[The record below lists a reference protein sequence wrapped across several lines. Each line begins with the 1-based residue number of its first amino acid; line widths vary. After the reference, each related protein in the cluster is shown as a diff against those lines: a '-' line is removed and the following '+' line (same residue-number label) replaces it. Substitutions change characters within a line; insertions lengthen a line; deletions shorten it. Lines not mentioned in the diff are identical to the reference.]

1 MELAINIPLSV
12 RKAIGPNLFWKIFLW
27 FWLATIT
34 VLLSLVFLYSFT
46 DKETRLV
53 SLSQPERLE
62 LRKTAIFIQKKRLL
76 DKYQNATF
84 LRPKTLEKT
93 LENTLIINRN
103 GQEIFE
109 RDIPDSVYSL
119 RAFNKRTMKM
129 ASAIDNNTVY
139 YGPEIIF
146 NRGIHYQLFLV
157 KKSKNHFYSV
167 LSSLYLSASIWHVLT
182 ALGISA
188 VVCFGLAGYII
199 RPIQQ
204 LRKATREFSDGNL
217 KTPATDYIGSR
228 QDEFSD
234 LASDFDRMANKIDT
248 ILNSQKRLLSDVSHE
263 LRSPLTRMQIA
274 SGLALKQT
282 NSETEPYLNR
292 IEIEIERL
300 NEMIGELLQV
310 STLESGSVFEQK
322 TKFCV
327 NDLLS
332 AIVTDANFEAEANK
346 KSVSLSAPEDIEFVG
361 YHGLFSRAVENI
373 IRNAIRHTDE
383 DTEVQVK
390 LYYNM
395 GEIII
400 DIIDQ
405 GPGVNQEHLRK
416 IFEPFYRPT
425 EARER
430 TSGGA
435 GLGLAIAKQSIEAN
449 SGIISAQ
456 NATDSG
462 YKKGLLVSIRLPK

>member
-1 MELAINIPLSV
+1 MSI
-12 RKAIGPNLFWKIFLW
+12 
-27 FWLATIT
+27 
-34 VLLSLVFLYSFT
+34 
-46 DKETRLV
+46 
-53 SLSQPERLE
+53 SQPERLE
-62 LRKTAIFIQKKRLL
+62 LRKVAISIQKKRLL
-76 DKYQNATF
+76 DNYQNATF

-93 LENTLIINRN
+93 LKNTLIINRN

-109 RDIPDSVYSL
+109 REIPDSVYSL
-119 RAFNKRTMKM
+119 LAFNQRTMKI

-139 YGPEIIF
+139 YGPEVIF

-167 LSSLYLSASIWHVLT
+167 LSSLYLSASIWHILT

-204 LRKATREFSDGNL
+204 LRKVTREFADGNL
-217 KTPATDYIGSR
+217 KAPATDYIGNR

-234 LASDFDRMANKIDT
+234 LAFDFDRMAKKIDS
-248 ILNSQKRLLSDVSHE
+248 ILHSQKRLLSDVSHE

-274 SGLALKQT
+274 SGLALKQA
-282 NSETEPYLNR
+282 NSETASYLNR

-310 STLESGSVFEQK
+310 SSLESGSVFEQK
-322 TKFCV
+322 SHFYV

-332 AIVTDANFEAEANK
+332 AIVTDANFEADAHK
-346 KSVSLSAPEDIEFVG
+346 KRVSLSAPEDVEFVG
-361 YHGLFSRAVENI
+361 YHGLFARAVENI

-383 DTEVQVK
+383 NTEVQVK

-405 GPGVNQEHLRK
+405 GPGINQEHLKK

-430 TSGGA
+430 ASGGA

-449 SGIISAQ
+449 GGIISAI
-456 NATDSG
+456 NATQAG
-462 YKKGLLVSIRLPK
+462 YEKGLVVSIRLPK

>member
-1 MELAINIPLSV
+1 MELVINIPLSL
-12 RKAIGPNLFWKIFLW
+12 RKALGPNLFWKIFLW

-34 VLLSLVFLYSFT
+34 VLLALVFLYSFT
-46 DKETRLV
+46 HKETRLV

-62 LRKTAIFIQKKRLL
+62 LRKTAILIQKQRLL
-76 DKYQNATF
+76 DKYQDATF

-93 LENTLIINRN
+93 LENTLIINKY
-103 GQEIFE
+103 GQEIFD
-109 RDIPDSVYSL
+109 RNIPDSVYSL
-119 RAFNKRTMKM
+119 RAFNQRTMQL
-129 ASAIDNNTVY
+129 ASAIDNNVVH

-157 KKSKNHFYSV
+157 KKSKNHFSSV
-167 LSSLYLSASIWHVLT
+167 ISSLYLSASIWHVLI

-188 VVCFGLAGYII
+188 VVCFGLSWYII

-204 LRKATREFSDGNL
+204 LRKATHEFADGNL
-217 KTPATDYIGSR
+217 KVPATDYIGNR

-234 LASDFDRMANKIDT
+234 LASDFDKMAEKIDSM
-248 ILNSQKRLLSDVSHE
+248 LHSQKRLLSDVSHE

-274 SGLALKQT
+274 SGLALKQA
-282 NSETEPYLNR
+282 NAETEPYLNR
-292 IEIEIERL
+292 IELEIERL

-310 STLESGSVFEQK
+310 SSLESGSVYEQK
-322 TKFCV
+322 TEFCI

-332 AIVTDANFEAEANK
+332 AMVIDANFEAEADGK
-346 KSVSLSAPEDIEFVG
+346 KVSLYAPEDIEFFG
-361 YHGLFSRAVENI
+361 YHGLFARAVENI
-373 IRNAIRHTDE
+373 IRNAIRHTDNN
-383 DTEVQVK
+383 TEVQVK

-405 GPGVNQEHLRK
+405 GPGINQEHLKK

-449 SGIISAQ
+449 GGIISAT
-456 NATDSG
+456 NANQSG
-462 YKKGLLVSIRLPK
+462 YEKGLLVSIRLPK